1 MCSYIDIADS
11 ASPCWGGQVSAMGG
25 KSQIVYIPFF
35 GEKYVYT
42 KNTFSICF
50 DRLKIVNKS

>member
-11 ASPCWGGQVSAMGG
+11 ASPCWGGQVSAMGC
-25 KSQIVYIPFF
+25 KSQFVYIPLF

-42 KNTFSICF
+42 KNT
-50 DRLKIVNKS
+50 LA